1 MMTVAE
7 SRKREFRL
15 GTWGRLVT
23 AVVAV
28 ALLSGCVVVPAYGPY
43 YRGGYYAPGGYYGQG
58 GGYYQPRDDY
68 YRRW

>member
-1 MMTVAE
+1 MMTVAG
-7 SRKREFRL
+7 SGKREFRL
-15 GTWGRLVT
+15 RTWGRLVT

-43 YRGGYYAPGGYYGQG
+43 YRSGYYGQG
-58 GGYYQPRDDY
+58 GYYRDRDDY